1 MMNDALTSLAYNLK
15 PGTTIKG
22 KWNGNTYTLR
32 KQLGKGANGI
42 VYLAEASDGHV
53 ALKVSDDSLSITS
66 EVNVLKSFSKAQS
79 VTMGPSFFDT
89 DDAYIQCQYES
100 LVLCNGIHKR
110 PAAIELCQ

>member
-1 MMNDALTSLAYNLK
+1 MMNDALTSLACSLK

-42 VYLAEASDGHV
+42 VYLAETSDGHV

-79 VTMGPSFFDT
+79 VTIDRKS
-89 DDAYIQCQYES
+89 
-100 LVLCNGIHKR
+100 VV
-110 PAAIELCQ
+110 

>member
-1 MMNDALTSLAYNLK
+1 MMNDTLTSLACSLK
-15 PGTTIKG
+15 PGTRVKG

-79 VTMGPSFFDT
+79 VTMGPSFLTLMMPLFP
-89 DDAYIQCQYES
+89 ALIQRYRFMQW
-100 LVLCNGIHKR
+100 NT
-110 PAAIELCQ
+110 

>member
-1 MMNDALTSLAYNLK
+1 MMNDALTSLACSLK

-79 VTMGPSFFDT
+79 VTMGPSFLIRMMPIFPVPIRKFHFMQWNT
-89 DDAYIQCQYES
+89 
-100 LVLCNGIHKR
+100 
-110 PAAIELCQ
+110 